1 LTDYALYLITIN
13 RAFYLEKKNNSKN
26 NGYEARRKQERI
38 RTRKNVH
45 KRYYEQKQE
54 KKKKGMRLI
63 SFFRLFDGLYIYIC
77 GYCFLFIFWQTMQL
91 LSELNKKKKQNK
103 TKQ

>member
-26 NGYEARRKQERI
+26 NGCMKREESKSAHAHEKTYTNVI
-38 RTRKNVH
+38 MNKN
-45 KRYYEQKQE
+45 K

-63 SFFRLFDGLYIYIC
+63 CFFGLFDGLYIW
-77 GYCFLFIFWQTMQL
+77 LL
-91 LSELNKKKKQNK
+91 LSFYFLADYAIVERVK
-103 TKQ
+103 